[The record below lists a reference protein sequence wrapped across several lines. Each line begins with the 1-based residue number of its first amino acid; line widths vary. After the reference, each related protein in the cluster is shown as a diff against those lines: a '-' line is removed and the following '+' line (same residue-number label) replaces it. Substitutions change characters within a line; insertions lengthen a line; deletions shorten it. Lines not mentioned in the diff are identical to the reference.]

1 MNVTKAAKCSVW
13 LTFAGVMA
21 IGCSPLSTLGFIFR
35 DDPKVAAKYP
45 LHPKDATDKEKSK
58 EATVLILCDQRD
70 GLPRELAGAYIEL
83 ADNMNRQL
91 PEMTKANKEK
101 IKMVEEKA
109 LANYQKRHPDW
120 RTLEPAQIGKALKA
134 DCVIH
139 VYVASANFYDPNTA
153 KMMYK
158 GKANVE
164 CKITYLSDGKD
175 PEVRRYSHHFD
186 YKPHRSPDAD
196 ETSESLYRQQYLE
209 QLATELCWYHVE
221 HPKRDTLE

>member
-1 MNVTKAAKCSVW
+1 MRTGSARLWPRSGRCCSCGAWRAPRGRSCSSFRRGAGKWRSRRRSADSWSSCSAAGLPYCSRNSARSSRMNVTKAAKCSVW

-21 IGCSPLSTLGFIFR
+21 IGCSPLSTLGFIFH

-45 LHPKDATDKEKSK
+45 LHPKDATDKEKNK

-109 LANYQKRHPDW
+109 LANYQKR
-120 RTLEPAQIGKALKA
+120 
-134 DCVIH
+134 
-139 VYVASANFYDPNTA
+139 
-153 KMMYK
+153 
-158 GKANVE
+158 
-164 CKITYLSDGKD
+164 
-175 PEVRRYSHHFD
+175 
-186 YKPHRSPDAD
+186 
-196 ETSESLYRQQYLE
+196 
-209 QLATELCWYHVE
+209 
-221 HPKRDTLE
+221 